1 MAVQRVNYRFRQF
14 FSMVL
19 GCARPADLAYAQAKL
34 SSSDLLTLFT
44 SMPRMEKNHG
54 ISVCKALEKQGYV
67 SPDLFTAALLHDV
80 GKLEHYPRLWE
91 RVFTVL
97 IEYGAPN
104 LASQMALG
112 SPKGLRR
119 GLVVRRFH
127 ADWGADL
134 AARAGASYRVLFLI
148 RKHHSAPGG
157 DAELTALQS
166 IDDDGYVSE

>member
-1 MAVQRVNYRFRQF
+1 MNNEELINSITEEAKKHFTSSRGSHDWSHTERVYR
-14 FSMVL
+14 
-19 GCARPADLAYAQAKL
+19 LALHISEAEGG
-34 SSSDLLTLFT
+34 DLLVL
-44 SMPRMEKNHG
+44 S
-54 ISVCKALEKQGYV
+54 A
-67 SPDLFTAALLHDV
+67 AALLHDV

-104 LASQMALG
+104 LASRMALG
-112 SPKGLRR
+112 PPKGLRR

-157 DAELTALQS
+157 DAELTALQA